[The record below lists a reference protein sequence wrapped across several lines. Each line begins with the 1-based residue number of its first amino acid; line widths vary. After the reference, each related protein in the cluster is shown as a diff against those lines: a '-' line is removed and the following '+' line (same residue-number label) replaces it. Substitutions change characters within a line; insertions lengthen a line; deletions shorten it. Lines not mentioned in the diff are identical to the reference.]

1 MNEARSVLYRTLAR
15 MIERGKT
22 EGISGKID
30 VFYAA
35 GKLTDEEYN
44 DLMALLSA

>member
-1 MNEARSVLYRTLAR
+1 MLYRVITR
-15 MIERGKT
+15 MIERGQVDGLA
-22 EGISGKID
+22 EKID

-44 DLMALLSA
+44 DLAALLT